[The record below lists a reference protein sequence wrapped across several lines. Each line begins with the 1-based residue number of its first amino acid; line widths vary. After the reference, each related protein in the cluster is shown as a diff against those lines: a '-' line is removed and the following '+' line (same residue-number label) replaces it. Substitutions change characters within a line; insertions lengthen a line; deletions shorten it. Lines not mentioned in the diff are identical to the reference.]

1 MPKFVFFGIL
11 FRVWRRTQVVRD
23 RSAKPSFISSILI
36 GAFFH
41 FLVFFHNGNLRKE
54 VPLLFYS
61 SFSRFLASTFYL
73 IKLAI
78 RAGTVINVPI
88 ELPSEERIK
97 TRRTFVILFLYQ
109 PENVPASFVRFSISL
124 T

>member
-1 MPKFVFFGIL
+1 MPKFIFFDIL
-11 FRVWRRTQVVRD
+11 LEPWRRTQVVRD

-36 GAFFH
+36 GAFFP
-41 FLVFFHNGNLRKE
+41 FLVFFHNGNPFTG

-61 SFSRFLASTFYL
+61 PYRSFFVGLFYL
-73 IKLAI
+73 IRLAI

>member
-1 MPKFVFFGIL
+1 MPNFVFFGIL
-11 FRVWRRTQVVRD
+11 GKVRRRTQVVRD

-41 FLVFFHNGNLRKE
+41 FLVFFHNGNPFTG

-61 SFSRFLASTFYL
+61 PYRSFFVGLFYL
-73 IKLAI
+73 IRLAI